1 MSVTKGDAGMRAEFE
16 QAVAKFRAGDLSGA
30 RAACLAIVEHAPGH
44 TGALRMLAQIALRN
58 RRPARAVAFLQRA
71 VAAGPH
77 VPALH
82 VELGIALDRLGR
94 LKAAIE
100 SFRTALA
107 LSPGLPRAH
116 MQLTTILVR
125 ARRYAAAQAACDAAL
140 ALLPDSDVLL
150 NNRAAALIHQ
160 GRPDAALPDIDR
172 ALAINPRNFGALK
185 NRGAALQAAGRD
197 EEAIAWCDRALATRP
212 DEPGPHLNRGIALLR
227 QGKLVEGF
235 RDYEWRWRTTGSGM
249 GRNRHAS
256 VPLWTGEPL
265 AGKRIL
271 LHAEQGLGDS
281 IQFMRYVL
289 RVAEQAQEAVLE
301 VPQALVGL
309 ARDSLGTQVRVTP
322 EVGADFVADLQ
333 CPLMS
338 LAHAFGTDLVS
349 IPSAIPYLRSDP
361 ERVRRH
367 APRLGAGRKIGVVW
381 AGSKSHHN
389 DANRSLPLESLLPLL
404 MQEQRFVCL
413 QKEISVA
420 DRERL
425 APLRNVT
432 LIDDALESF
441 VDTAAVME
449 LMDLVI
455 SVDTSV
461 AHLAGALGRPLWLLL
476 PQVADWR
483 WLTGRDDSP
492 WYPGARLFRQATAGD
507 WDGLVENL
515 KLELDSLP

>member
-1 MSVTKGDAGMRAEFE
+1 MQAQIE
-16 QAVAKFRAGDLSGA
+16 QAVAQFRAGDLAGA
-30 RAACLAIVEHAPGH
+30 RAACLAIVEHVPGH
-44 TGALRMLAQIALRN
+44 PGALRMLGQIALRN
-58 RRPARAVAFLQRA
+58 GRPARAAAFLQRA
-71 VAAGPH
+71 VAANPRM
-77 VPALH
+77 PALH
-82 VELGIALDRLGR
+82 VDLGIVLDRMGR
-94 LKAAIE
+94 WKSAVE

-107 LSPGLPRAH
+107 LRPALARAH
-116 MQLTTILVR
+116 TQLTTTLVR
-125 ARRYAAAQAACDAAL
+125 ARRYAAAQAACDTAL

-160 GRPDAALPDIDR
+160 GRPEMALPDIDR
-172 ALAINPRNFGALK
+172 ALAINPRNYGALK

-197 EEAIAWCDRALATRP
+197 EEAIALCDRALAARP

-235 RDYEWRWRTTGSGM
+235 QEYEWRWRTTGAGM
-249 GRNRHAS
+249 GRNRHVS
-256 VPLWTGEPL
+256 VPLWTGESL

-281 IQFMRYVL
+281 IQFMRYVP

-301 VPQALVGL
+301 LPQSLVGL
-309 ARDSLGTQVRVTP
+309 ARESFGAQVRVET
-322 EVGADFVADLQ
+322 EVGADFGADLQ

-349 IPSAIPYLRSDP
+349 IPSATPYLRSDP

-381 AGSKSHHN
+381 AGSKAHHN
-389 DANRSLPLESLLPLL
+389 DANRSLPLESLLPLF
-404 MQEQRFVCL
+404 MQELNFVCL

-432 LIDDALESF
+432 LIDDALGSF

-492 WYPGARLFRQATAGD
+492 WYPSARLFRQTAVGD

-515 KLELDSLP
+515 KRELASLP